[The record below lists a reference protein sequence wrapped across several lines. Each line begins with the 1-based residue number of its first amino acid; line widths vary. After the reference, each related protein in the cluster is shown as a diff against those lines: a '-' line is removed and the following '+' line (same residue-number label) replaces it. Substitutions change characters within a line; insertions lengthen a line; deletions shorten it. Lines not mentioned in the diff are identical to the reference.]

1 MFAVVSHGLDT
12 YQAGFFIGAALFI
25 VFTAWHGWRLGIV
38 RQGISILALASAYII
53 GYFGGGTLGP
63 LLQRFFD
70 MPERALSVLGAVG
83 LGFII
88 YCCIVL
94 IGAIAFKKTAQQS
107 IGLVRFGYGLSGAAC
122 GAVYGVFLVWIMILA
137 IRLLGSVAETQI
149 AVASNPGL
157 SLGKP
162 SPTPTPAPTPP
173 NAMIRGLAH
182 MKQSLEQGPAGEMV
196 QQVDPIP
203 GTLYSILHKLGMM
216 VSDEKSVDRFLA
228 YPGVKPLLA
237 HPKVAAL
244 QNDPDITR
252 DILSRNYFSLIR
264 NPRIITAANDPE
276 IGELMR
282 KFEFEKALDYAL
294 HGPEQDTAKNSPVHS
309 P

>member
-1 MFAVVSHGLDT
+1 MLTIVHRGIDN
-12 YQAGFFIGAALFI
+12 YQAGFFLSAILFI
-25 VFTAWHGWRLGIV
+25 VFTAWHGWRLGIM
-38 RQGISILALASAYII
+38 RQALSILALASAYII
-53 GYFGGGTLGP
+53 GYFGGGNLG
-63 LLQRFFD
+63 LLLHRFID
-70 MPERALSVLGAVG
+70 IPERALSVVSAVALGA
-83 LGFII
+83 II

-94 IGAIAFKKTAQQS
+94 IGVIVFKKTAQQS
-107 IGLVRFGYGLSGAAC
+107 AGLMRLGYGISGAAC
-122 GAVYGVFLVWIMILA
+122 GAVYGLFLVWIMVLA

-149 AVASNPGL
+149 AVADNPQL
-157 SLGKP
+157 SLGKSSP
-162 SPTPTPAPTPP
+162 SPTPVQTPP
-173 NAMIRGLAH
+173 NAVILGLAH

-203 GTLYSILHKLGMM
+203 GTLYGILHKLGLL
-216 VSDEKSVDRFLA
+216 VSDEKSVDRFLS

-244 QNDPDITR
+244 QSDPDITR
-252 DILSRNYFSLIR
+252 DILSRNYFALIR

-282 KFEFEKALDYAL
+282 KFQFEKALDYAL
-294 HGPEQDTAKNSPVHS
+294 HPEQETARNNPAHS